1 MRQQPLIP
9 WVVSLFAG
17 LALAPVLSQAQEVFK
32 IDQLVRSNGV
42 VSIQFTDSRSAALAT
57 TRALD
62 ATASLNPPINWTN
75 ASGAVFSSLGG
86 SQYLVTAPALADF
99 SFYRIVD
106 LGALDR
112 DGDGVP
118 DAVEVALG
126 TNPNVPDWIQDTDG
140 DGYSDGLEIVNGS
153 SPTNATSRILRGLQP
168 EVQFVQTTS
177 RTIESA
183 GTYSVPFQFKSNYS
197 GVVYYSISVM
207 STATNGVDF
216 THSLN
221 GVVTV
226 QGGAGSI
233 PLNIIDDL
241 VVEDME
247 AIVLV
252 LEDDVAGTYHTGAF
266 QTHTVLLIDN
276 DANWSGLMQSSV
288 GETSFRLCVLRASG
302 QVSAMLIPS
311 SKATTNHPGG
321 QVIPLPPPGQD
332 GWPVTNLLLTA
343 TEFTGQS
350 VPLPAGSS
358 RLLGQVPLVRTL
370 SFSAVP
376 PPPGVTNV
384 LYLSKTNASFGPL
397 VIAGE
402 YDEVVAA
409 AQPGNPFLQFTNRGN
424 FALSREAPVMT
435 PLQIP
440 TTPAP

>member
-1 MRQQPLIP
+1 MKLQFSILRFAI
-9 WVVSLFAG
+9 LFAG
-17 LALAPVLSQAQEVFK
+17 LALTCQAQEVFK

-42 VSIQFTDSRSAALAT
+42 VSIRFTDSRTNAFASLHALAT
-57 TRALD
+57 TDL
-62 ATASLNPPINWTN
+62 LNPPINWTN

-86 SQYLVTAPALADF
+86 SQYLVTAPALASF

-106 LGALDR
+106 LGAMDT

-118 DAVEVALG
+118 DAVEAALG

-140 DGYSDGLEIVNGS
+140 DGYSDGLEIVNGA
-153 SPTNATSRILRGLQP
+153 SPTNVNSRILRGLQP
-168 EVQFVQTTS
+168 EVQFVQMTS
-177 RTIESA
+177 RAIEGA
-183 GTYSVPFQFKSNYS
+183 GSYSVSFQFKSNYT
-197 GVVYYSISVM
+197 GKVYYSLSVM

-216 THSLN
+216 THPLN
-221 GVVTV
+221 GMVQV
-226 QGGAGSI
+226 QGGAGVI

-241 VVEDME
+241 VVEDIE
-247 AIVLV
+247 VIVLV

-288 GETSFRLCVLRASG
+288 GETSFRLCVLRSNA
-302 QVSAMLIPS
+302 QATAMLIPS
-311 SKATTNHPGG
+311 SKSTTNHLGG
-321 QVIPLPPPGQD
+321 QLIPVPPVGQS
-332 GWPVTNLLLTA
+332 GWPVTNLSLTA
-343 TEFTGQS
+343 TQFTGQS

-358 RLLGQVPLVRTL
+358 RLLGQVPLARTL

-384 LYLSKTNASFGPL
+384 LYLSKTNASFGAL

-402 YDEVVAA
+402 YTEVLGPALA
-409 AQPGNPFLQFTNRGN
+409 GGLSSQFTNRGN
-424 FALSREAPVMT
+424 FALARESPVMT

-440 TTPAP
+440 TSPAP

>member
-1 MRQQPLIP
+1 MKQQSLILRA
-9 WVVSLFAG
+9 VSFLAG
-17 LALAPVLSQAQEVFK
+17 LALAPVICQAQEVFK
-32 IDQLVRSNGV
+32 IDQLIRSNGTV
-42 VSIQFTDSRSAALAT
+42 TIEFTDSRTAALAS

-62 ATASLNPPINWTN
+62 TTASLNPPINWTN
-75 ASGAVFSSLGG
+75 ASGALFSSLGG
-86 SQYLVTAPALADF
+86 SRYLVTAPALASF

-106 LGALDR
+106 LGALDS

-140 DGYSDGLEIVNGS
+140 DGYSDGLEIVNGA
-153 SPTNATSRILRGLQP
+153 SPTNNTSRILRGLQP

-177 RTIESA
+177 RTIEGV
-183 GTYSVPFQFKSNYS
+183 GTHPVPFQFKSNYT
-197 GVVYYSISVM
+197 GKVYYSLSVM
-207 STATNGVDF
+207 STATNGADF
-216 THSLN
+216 AHPLN
-221 GVVTV
+221 GMVEV
-226 QGGAGSI
+226 QNGAGAI
-233 PLNIIDDL
+233 PLNILDDL
-241 VVEDME
+241 EVEDIE

-252 LEDDVAGTYHTGAF
+252 LEDDVVGTYHTGAF

-288 GETSFRLCVLRASG
+288 GETSFRLCVLQSSG

-402 YDEVVAA
+402 YDEVLTST
-409 AQPGNPFLQFTNRGN
+409 QPGDAFLRFTNRGN